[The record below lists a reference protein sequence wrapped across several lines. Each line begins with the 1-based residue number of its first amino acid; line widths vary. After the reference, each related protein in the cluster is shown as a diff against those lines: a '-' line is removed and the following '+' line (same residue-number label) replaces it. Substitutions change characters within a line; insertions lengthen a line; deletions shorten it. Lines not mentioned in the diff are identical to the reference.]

1 MSIPGP
7 PSLNLN
13 GLKPGPPGPP
23 SLNLNGLKPGPP
35 GPPSLN
41 LNGLKPGPPGPPGLN
56 LNGLKPGPPGPPG
69 LNLNAMNKSMPPS
82 IGLIGLPGAKVINKL
97 DILPAGV
104 KEKKKYIPSIPMKSV
119 ILTVV
124 RPAEIIN
131 SIWMKVDESSVK
143 IDRSMLE
150 KEL

>member
-1 MSIPGP
+1 MP
-7 PSLNLN
+7 PA
-13 GLKPGPPGPP
+13 
-23 SLNLNGLKPGPP
+23 
-35 GPPSLN
+35 
-41 LNGLKPGPPGPPGLN
+41 PGLI
-56 LNGLKPGPPGPPG
+56 GLPG
-69 LNLNAMNKSMPPS
+69 MNKSMPPAP
-82 IGLIGLPGAKVINKL
+82 GLIGLPGAKVINKL
-97 DILPAGV
+97 DILPAGI
-104 KEKKKYIPSIPMKSV
+104 KEKKKYVPSIPMKSV